1 MTGTRHFGKHDSV
14 RLPFRTDPYEPEGI
28 LNAAGLDRGLV
39 WAGEVEAVR
48 DARAPDLPIWLGE
61 TGHAQCGGQP
71 GSSDSFEGTFWWLDQ
86 LGAMARRGHQ
96 IMVRQTLS
104 GSNYG
109 LIDDA
114 TLDPRPDYWA
124 SVLWQRLMG
133 DRVLDVT
140 RASVDDLVRLY
151 AHCTRGQP
159 GAVSVLAINLDSE
172 KGVRLQVEG
181 LNGVK
186 DLYLLTADSLDSKDL
201 RLNGVILRDDQG
213 ALPDLSAQS
222 IGNGPADLPPR
233 SMAFVVFPD
242 ANASACQ

>member
-1 MTGTRHFGKHDSV
+1 MMLGLPTCRFGWAKPDMRSAGVNRAHPTASRGRSGGWTNWAPWRAAVTRSWSV
-14 RLPFRTDPYEPEGI
+14 RR
-28 LNAAGLDRGLV
+28 
-39 WAGEVEAVR
+39 
-48 DARAPDLPIWLGE
+48 
-61 TGHAQCGGQP
+61 
-71 GSSDSFEGTFWWLDQ
+71 
-86 LGAMARRGHQ
+86 
-96 IMVRQTLS
+96 
-104 GSNYG
+104 
-109 LIDDA
+109 
-114 TLDPRPDYWA
+114 
-124 SVLWQRLMG
+124 
-133 DRVLDVT
+133 
-140 RASVDDLVRLY
+140 
-151 AHCTRGQP
+151 
-159 GAVSVLAINLDSE
+159 NLDSE